1 MRLAFYAPMKPPTH
15 PAPSGDRRVARL
27 LMQALEGAGHEVEL
41 ASSFRAYDGEGNRR
55 RQAALRAS
63 GARIARRLIAA
74 YQAREPA
81 RRPRLWFTYHLYH
94 KAPDWLGP
102 EVSAALGIPFV
113 VAEAS
118 YARKQAHG
126 PYALNHAA
134 AARAIARADA
144 LISFTPEDE
153 AGLASLVRAPERL
166 HRLAPFLDPSL
177 FRAAHAARAAHRA
190 RLAVSLGLDP
200 TRPWLLAVGM
210 MRPGDKLASY
220 RLLGR
225 ALALIARPAFA
236 LIVVGD
242 GEARAAVEHALAPLG
257 PGRVAY
263 AGALA
268 EDALPAFYAAADL
281 MVWPAVN
288 EAYGMALLEAQAAG
302 LPVVAGHER
311 GVSEIVVDG
320 ETGALIDARDPV
332 GFAEA
337 VVGLLEDGAQRAALG
352 EAARARVETRHSL
365 AAASAMLDLIL
376 RRLVPA

>member
-15 PAPSGDRRVARL
+15 KAPSGDRRVARL
-27 LMQALEGAGHEVEL
+27 LIQALEVAGHTVEL

-55 RQAALRAS
+55 RQAALKAS
-63 GARIARRLIAA
+63 GTRIARRLIAE
-74 YQAREPA
+74 YQARAPED
-81 RRPRLWFTYHLYH
+81 RPRLWFTYHVYH

-102 EVSAALGIPFV
+102 EVATALGIPYV
-113 VAEAS
+113 VAEAAF
-118 YARKQAHG
+118 ARKQALG

-144 LISFTPEDE
+144 VISFTPEDE
-153 AGLASLVRAPERL
+153 AGIVPLGLAPERL
-166 HRLAPFLDPSL
+166 HRLAPFLDPTPY
-177 FRAAHAARAAHRA
+177 RAAHEARRQHRPELAAT
-190 RLAVSLGLDP
+190 LGLEP
-200 TRPWLLAVGM
+200 ARPWLLAVGM

-225 ALALIARPAFA
+225 ALVLIARPNFA

-242 GEARAAVEHALAPLG
+242 GAARADVETALAPLG
-257 PGRVAY
+257 PDRVRY
-263 AGALA
+263 AGAQN
-268 EDALPAFYAAADL
+268 ERALPAFYAAADL
-281 MVWPAVN
+281 MVWPAIN

-320 ETGALIDARDPV
+320 ATGALIDARDPL

-337 VVGLLEDGAQRAALG
+337 VVGLLEDEARRVTFG
-352 EAARARVETRHSL
+352 EAALARVGARHSL
-365 AAASAMLDLIL
+365 VSASATLDRIVS
-376 RRLVPA
+376 RLVTS